1 MRRWEFFYTLAAN
14 LNVMIEPLPRHED
27 EWAYYESEPLFDY
40 VTRVSDMMGEIVT
53 DINSDGSYNSTPHL
67 LSFRFASDYLDGKI
81 DTQSI
86 YMNLYESPDIQDTLR
101 AFGLD
106 SSKFWYLCL
115 FIKWRVDFE
124 YNTAFVFPTSTKE
137 KLHSLISEFE
147 KLSPEFQGGKFISK
161 VPATLSFKVDGGKAI
176 TIDDANTL
184 TFIGA
189 AIESLLE
196 QQDIDALISPKG
208 YRTSDLEKVDLSV
221 RTKIHLFHEYLS
233 PFVKQLKATK
243 GIYASKDKSLLISRM
258 IYVFRVSEDKKLYT
272 DLNEKGYNKQNQLKG
287 YLSRYK
293 PFKFWHY

>member
-1 MRRWEFFYTLAAN
+1 
-14 LNVMIEPLPRHED
+14 MIEPLPRHED

-40 VTRVSDMMGEIVT
+40 VCQVSDMMGEIVT
-53 DINSDGSYNSTPHL
+53 DINPDGSYESTPHL
-67 LSFRFASDYLDGKI
+67 QPFRFASDYLNGKI

-86 YMNLYESPDIQDTLR
+86 RMDLYESPDIQDTLR

-115 FIKWRVDFE
+115 FIKWRVDYE
-124 YNTAFVFPTSTKE
+124 CKTAFVFPTSTKE
-137 KLHSLISEFE
+137 KLHNLISEFE
-147 KLSPEFQGGKFISK
+147 KLSPEFQGGKFVSK
-161 VPATLSFKVDGGKAI
+161 VPATLTFKVNGGKTI

-189 AIESLLE
+189 AIESFLE
-196 QQDIDALISPKG
+196 QQDTDDLI
-208 YRTSDLEKVDLSV
+208 TSNSYGISELEKVDLSV
-221 RTKIHLFHEYLS
+221 RTNICLFNEYLS
-233 PFVKQLKATK
+233 PFVKPLEAIK

-272 DLNEKGYNKQNQLKG
+272 DLNEKGNKQNQLKG

-293 PFKFWHY
+293 PIKFWHY

>member
-1 MRRWEFFYTLAAN
+1 
-14 LNVMIEPLPRHED
+14 MIKQLPKHED

-40 VTRVSDMMGEIVT
+40 VCQVSDMMGETVT
-53 DINSDGSYNSTPHL
+53 EINPDGSYESTPHL
-67 LSFRFASDYLDGKI
+67 QPFRFASDYLNGKI

-86 YMNLYESPDIQDTLR
+86 RMDLYESPDIQDTLR

-115 FIKWRVDFE
+115 FIKWRVDYE
-124 YNTAFVFPTSTKE
+124 CKTAFVFPTSTKE
-137 KLHSLISEFE
+137 KLHNLISEFE
-147 KLSPEFQGGKFISK
+147 KLSPEFQGGKFVSK
-161 VPATLSFKVDGGKAI
+161 VPATLTFKVNGGKTI

-189 AIESLLE
+189 AIESFLE
-196 QQDIDALISPKG
+196 QQDTDDLI
-208 YRTSDLEKVDLSV
+208 TSNSYGISELEKVDLSV
-221 RTKIHLFHEYLS
+221 RTNIYLFNEYLS
-233 PFVKQLKATK
+233 PFVKPLEAIK

-258 IYVFRVSEDKKLYT
+258 IYVFSVSEDKKLYT
-272 DLNEKGYNKQNQLKG
+272 DLNEKGNKQNQLKG

>member
-1 MRRWEFFYTLAAN
+1 
-14 LNVMIEPLPRHED
+14 MIEPLPRHED

-40 VTRVSDMMGEIVT
+40 VCQVSDMMGEIVT
-53 DINSDGSYNSTPHL
+53 DINPDGSYESTPHL
-67 LSFRFASDYLDGKI
+67 QPFRFASDYLNGKI

-86 YMNLYESPDIQDTLR
+86 RMDLYESPDIQDTLR

-115 FIKWRVDFE
+115 FIKWRVDYE
-124 YNTAFVFPTSTKE
+124 CKTAFVFPTSTKE
-137 KLHSLISEFE
+137 KLHNLISEFE
-147 KLSPEFQGGKFISK
+147 KLSPEFQGGKFVSK
-161 VPATLSFKVDGGKAI
+161 VPATLTFKVNGGKTI

-189 AIESLLE
+189 AIESFLE
-196 QQDIDALISPKG
+196 QQDTDDLI
-208 YRTSDLEKVDLSV
+208 TSNSYGISELEKVDLSV
-221 RTKIHLFHEYLS
+221 RTNIYLFNEYLS
-233 PFVKQLKATK
+233 PFVKPLEAIK

-272 DLNEKGYNKQNQLKG
+272 DLNEKGNKQNQLKG

-293 PFKFWHY
+293 PIKFWHY

>member
-1 MRRWEFFYTLAAN
+1 
-14 LNVMIEPLPRHED
+14 MIEPLPRHED

-40 VTRVSDMMGEIVT
+40 VCQVSEETVI
-53 DINSDGSYNSTPHL
+53 DINPDGSIASTTPHL
-67 LSFRFASDYLDGKI
+67 QPFRFASDYLDGKI

-86 YMNLYESPDIQDTLR
+86 RMDLYESPDIQDTLR

-115 FIKWRVDFE
+115 FIKWRVDYE
-124 YNTAFVFPTSTKE
+124 CKTAFVFPTSTKE
-137 KLHSLISEFE
+137 KLHSLVSEFE
-147 KLSPEFQGGKFISK
+147 KLSPEFQGDKFVSK
-161 VPATLSFKVDGGKAI
+161 VPATLTFKVNDGKTI

-184 TFIGA
+184 TIIGA
-189 AIESLLE
+189 AIESYLE
-196 QQDIDALISPKG
+196 QQDTEALITLKR
-208 YRTSDLEKVDLSV
+208 YRTSELEKVDLSV
-221 RTKIHLFHEYLS
+221 RTKIYLFHEYLS

-272 DLNEKGYNKQNQLKG
+272 DLNEKGKKQNQLKG

>member
-1 MRRWEFFYTLAAN
+1 MWEIFCTFAAN
-14 LNVMIEPLPRHED
+14 FSNKMIKQLPKHED

-40 VTRVSDMMGEIVT
+40 VCQVSDMMGETVT
-53 DINSDGSYNSTPHL
+53 EINPDGSYESTPHL
-67 LSFRFASDYLDGKI
+67 QPFRFASDYLNGKI

-86 YMNLYESPDIQDTLR
+86 RMDLYESPDIQDTLR

-115 FIKWRVDFE
+115 FIKWRVDYE
-124 YNTAFVFPTSTKE
+124 CKTAFVFPTSTKE
-137 KLHSLISEFE
+137 KLHNLISEFE
-147 KLSPEFQGGKFISK
+147 KLSPEFQGGKFVSK
-161 VPATLSFKVDGGKAI
+161 VPATLTFKVNGGKTI

-189 AIESLLE
+189 AIESFLE
-196 QQDIDALISPKG
+196 QQDTDDLI
-208 YRTSDLEKVDLSV
+208 TSNSYGISELEKVDLSV
-221 RTKIHLFHEYLS
+221 RTNIYLFNEYLS
-233 PFVKQLKATK
+233 PFVKPLEAIK

-258 IYVFRVSEDKKLYT
+258 IYVFSVSEDKKLYT
-272 DLNEKGYNKQNQLKG
+272 DLNEKGNKQNQLKG

>member
-1 MRRWEFFYTLAAN
+1 M
-14 LNVMIEPLPRHED
+14 VKQLPKHED

-40 VTRVSDMMGEIVT
+40 VCQVSDMMGETVT
-53 DINSDGSYNSTPHL
+53 EINPDGSYESTPHL
-67 LSFRFASDYLDGKI
+67 LPFRFASDYLNGKI

-86 YMNLYESPDIQDTLR
+86 RMDLYESPDIQDTLR

-115 FIKWRVDFE
+115 FIKWRVDYE
-124 YNTAFVFPTSTKE
+124 CKTAFVFPTSTKE
-137 KLHSLISEFE
+137 KLHNLISEFE
-147 KLSPEFQGGKFISK
+147 KLSPEFQGGKFVSK
-161 VPATLSFKVDGGKAI
+161 VPATLTFKVNGGKTI

-189 AIESLLE
+189 AIESFLE
-196 QQDIDALISPKG
+196 QQDTDDLI
-208 YRTSDLEKVDLSV
+208 TSNSYGISELEKVDLSV
-221 RTKIHLFHEYLS
+221 RTMIYLFNEYLS
-233 PFVKQLKATK
+233 PFVKPLEAIK

-272 DLNEKGYNKQNQLKG
+272 DLNEKGNKQNQLKG

>member
-1 MRRWEFFYTLAAN
+1 
-14 LNVMIEPLPRHED
+14 MIKQLPKHED
-27 EWAYYESEPLFDY
+27 DWAYYESEPLFDY
-40 VTRVSDMMGEIVT
+40 VCQVSDMMGETVT
-53 DINSDGSYNSTPHL
+53 EINPDGSYESTPHL
-67 LSFRFASDYLDGKI
+67 LPFRFASDYLNGKI

-86 YMNLYESPDIQDTLR
+86 RMDLYESPDIQDTLR

-115 FIKWRVDFE
+115 FIKWRVDYE
-124 YNTAFVFPTSTKE
+124 CKTAFVFPTSTKE
-137 KLHSLISEFE
+137 KLHNLISEFE
-147 KLSPEFQGGKFISK
+147 KLSPEFQGGKFVSK
-161 VPATLSFKVDGGKAI
+161 VPATLTFKVNGGKTI

-189 AIESLLE
+189 AIESFLE
-196 QQDIDALISPKG
+196 QQDTDDLI
-208 YRTSDLEKVDLSV
+208 TSNSYGISELEKVDLSV
-221 RTKIHLFHEYLS
+221 RTNIYLFNEYLS
-233 PFVKQLKATK
+233 PFVKPLEAIK

-272 DLNEKGYNKQNQLKG
+272 DLNEKGNKQNQLKG

>member
-1 MRRWEFFYTLAAN
+1 
-14 LNVMIEPLPRHED
+14 MIEPLPKHED
-27 EWAYYESEPLFDY
+27 EWAYYESEPLFEY
-40 VTRVSDMMGEIVT
+40 VTRVSDMMGETVT
-53 DINSDGSYNSTPHL
+53 DINSDGSYSSTPHL
-67 LSFRFASDYLDGKI
+67 QPFRFASDFLDGKI

-124 YNTAFVFPTSTKE
+124 YNTAFVFPDSTKE

-147 KLSPEFQGGKFISK
+147 KLSPEFQGGKSISK
-161 VPATLSFKVDGGKAI
+161 VPATLSFKVDGGKTI

-189 AIESLLE
+189 AIESFLE
-196 QQDIDALISPKG
+196 QQDTDDLI
-208 YRTSDLEKVDLSV
+208 TSNSYGISELEKVDLSV
-221 RTKIHLFHEYLS
+221 RTKIYLYHMYLS
-233 PFVKQLKATK
+233 LFVSPLEAIK

-272 DLNEKGYNKQNQLKG
+272 DLNEKKNKQNQLKG

>member
-1 MRRWEFFYTLAAN
+1 M
-14 LNVMIEPLPRHED
+14 VEPLPRYED

-40 VTRVSDMMGEIVT
+40 VCQVSEETVI
-53 DINSDGSYNSTPHL
+53 DINPDGSIASTTPHL
-67 LSFRFASDYLDGKI
+67 QPFRFASDYLDGKI

-86 YMNLYESPDIQDTLR
+86 KMDLYESPDIQDTLR
-101 AFGLD
+101 AFGLN

-115 FIKWRVDFE
+115 FIKWRVDYE
-124 YNTAFVFPTSTKE
+124 CKTAFVFPTSTKE

-147 KLSPEFQGGKFISK
+147 KLSPEFQGGKFVSK
-161 VPATLSFKVDGGKAI
+161 VSATLTFKLNGGKTI

-189 AIESLLE
+189 AIESYLE
-196 QQDIDALISPKG
+196 QQDTDTLITPKS
-208 YRTSDLEKVDLSV
+208 YRTSELEKIDLSV
-221 RTKIHLFHEYLS
+221 RTKIYLFHEYLS
-233 PFVKQLKATK
+233 PFVKQLKAKK

-272 DLNEKGYNKQNQLKG
+272 DLNEKGKKQNQLKG

>member
-1 MRRWEFFYTLAAN
+1 LRRWEFFYTLAAN

-27 EWAYYESEPLFDY
+27 EWAYYESEPLFEY
-40 VTRVSDMMGEIVT
+40 VTRISDMMGETVT
-53 DINSDGSYNSTPHL
+53 DINPDGSYNSTPHL
-67 LSFRFASDYLDGKI
+67 QPFRFASDYLNGKI

-86 YMNLYESPDIQDTLR
+86 YMDLYESPDIQDTLR

-115 FIKWRVDFE
+115 FIKWRVDYE
-124 YNTAFVFPTSTKE
+124 YKTAFVFPKSGME
-137 KLHSLISEFE
+137 QLESLANELK
-147 KLSPEFQGGKFISK
+147 KLSPEKSANLQFKIDGSK
-161 VPATLSFKVDGGKAI
+161 TINVDNGFA
-176 TIDDANTL
+176 L
-184 TFIGA
+184 A
-189 AIESLLE
+189 ALY
-196 QQDIDALISPKG
+196 DALINYLPETADEKCLSPNSYG
-208 YRTSDLEKVDLSV
+208 LDEIEKVDMSV
-221 RTKIHLFHEYLS
+221 RTKIYLFHEYLS

-272 DLNEKGYNKQNQLKG
+272 DLNEKGNKQNQLKG

>member
-1 MRRWEFFYTLAAN
+1 
-14 LNVMIEPLPRHED
+14 MIEPLPRHED

-40 VTRVSDMMGEIVT
+40 VCQVSDMMGEIVT
-53 DINSDGSYNSTPHL
+53 DINPDGSYESTPHL
-67 LSFRFASDYLDGKI
+67 LPFRFASDYLNGKI

-86 YMNLYESPDIQDTLR
+86 RMDLYESPDIQDTLR

-115 FIKWRVDFE
+115 FIKWRVDYE
-124 YNTAFVFPTSTKE
+124 CKTAFVFPTSTKE
-137 KLHSLISEFE
+137 KLHNLISEFE
-147 KLSPEFQGGKFISK
+147 KLSPEFQGGKFVSK
-161 VPATLSFKVDGGKAI
+161 VPATLTFKVNGGKTI

-189 AIESLLE
+189 AIESFLE
-196 QQDIDALISPKG
+196 QQDTDDLI
-208 YRTSDLEKVDLSV
+208 TSNSYGISELEKVDLSV
-221 RTKIHLFHEYLS
+221 RTKIYLFNEYLS
-233 PFVKQLKATK
+233 PFVKPLEAIK

-272 DLNEKGYNKQNQLKG
+272 DLNEKGNKQNQLKG

-293 PFKFWHY
+293 PIKFWHY

>member
-1 MRRWEFFYTLAAN
+1 
-14 LNVMIEPLPRHED
+14 MIEPLPKHED

-40 VTRVSDMMGEIVT
+40 VNRVSDMMGEIVT
-53 DINSDGSYNSTPHL
+53 DINPDGSISSTIPHL
-67 LSFRFASDYLDGKI
+67 QPFRFASDYLDGKI

-86 YMNLYESPDIQDTLR
+86 RMDLYESPDIQDTLR

-208 YRTSDLEKVDLSV
+208 YRTSEIEKVDLSV
-221 RTKIHLFHEYLS
+221 RTKIYLFHEYLS

-272 DLNEKGYNKQNQLKG
+272 DHNEKGYNKQNQLKG

>member
-1 MRRWEFFYTLAAN
+1 
-14 LNVMIEPLPRHED
+14 MIKQLPKHED

-40 VTRVSDMMGEIVT
+40 VCQVSDMMGETVT
-53 DINSDGSYNSTPHL
+53 EINPDGSYESTPHL
-67 LSFRFASDYLDGKI
+67 LPFRFASDYLNGKI

-86 YMNLYESPDIQDTLR
+86 RMDLYESPDIQDTLR

-115 FIKWRVDFE
+115 FIKWRVDYE
-124 YNTAFVFPTSTKE
+124 CKTAFVFPTSTKE
-137 KLHSLISEFE
+137 KLHNLISEFE
-147 KLSPEFQGGKFISK
+147 KLSPEFQGGKFVSK
-161 VPATLSFKVDGGKAI
+161 VPATLTFKVNGGKTI

-189 AIESLLE
+189 AIESFLE
-196 QQDIDALISPKG
+196 QQDTDDLI
-208 YRTSDLEKVDLSV
+208 TSNSYGISELEKVDLSI
-221 RTKIHLFHEYLS
+221 RTKIYLFNEYLS
-233 PFVKQLKATK
+233 PFVKPLEAIK

-272 DLNEKGYNKQNQLKG
+272 DLNEKGNKQNQLKG

-293 PFKFWHY
+293 PIKFWHY

>member
-1 MRRWEFFYTLAAN
+1 
-14 LNVMIEPLPRHED
+14 MIEPLPKHED
-27 EWAYYESEPLFDY
+27 EWAYYESEPLFEY

-53 DINSDGSYNSTPHL
+53 DINSDGSYSSTPHL
-67 LSFRFASDYLDGKI
+67 QPFRFASDFLDGKI

-86 YMNLYESPDIQDTLR
+86 YMNLYESTDIQDTLR

-124 YNTAFVFPTSTKE
+124 YNTAFVFPDSTKE

-147 KLSPEFQGGKFISK
+147 KLSPEFQGGKSISK
-161 VPATLSFKVDGGKAI
+161 VPATLSFKVDGGKTI

-189 AIESLLE
+189 AIESFLE
-196 QQDIDALISPKG
+196 QQDTDDLI
-208 YRTSDLEKVDLSV
+208 TSNSYGISELEKVDLSV
-221 RTKIHLFHEYLS
+221 RTKIYLYHKYLS
-233 PFVKQLKATK
+233 LFVSPLEAIK

-272 DLNEKGYNKQNQLKG
+272 DLNEKKNKQNQLKG

>member
-1 MRRWEFFYTLAAN
+1 MWEIFCTLAAN
-14 LNVMIEPLPRHED
+14 FSNKMIKQLPKHED

-40 VTRVSDMMGEIVT
+40 VCQVSDMMGETVT
-53 DINSDGSYNSTPHL
+53 EINPDGSYESTPHL
-67 LSFRFASDYLDGKI
+67 LPFRFASDYLNGKI

-86 YMNLYESPDIQDTLR
+86 RMDLYESPDIQDTLR
-101 AFGLD
+101 AFGLE

-115 FIKWRVDFE
+115 FIKWRVDYE
-124 YNTAFVFPTSTKE
+124 CKTAFVFPTSTKE
-137 KLHSLISEFE
+137 KLHNLISEFE
-147 KLSPEFQGGKFISK
+147 KLSPEFQGGKFVSK
-161 VPATLSFKVDGGKAI
+161 VPATLTFKVNGGKTI

-189 AIESLLE
+189 AIESFLE
-196 QQDIDALISPKG
+196 QQDTDDLI
-208 YRTSDLEKVDLSV
+208 TSNSYGISELEKVDLSV
-221 RTKIHLFHEYLS
+221 RTKIYLFNEYLS
-233 PFVKQLKATK
+233 PFVKPLEAIK

-272 DLNEKGYNKQNQLKG
+272 DLNEKGNKQNQLKG

>member
-1 MRRWEFFYTLAAN
+1 
-14 LNVMIEPLPRHED
+14 MIEPLPRHED

-40 VTRVSDMMGEIVT
+40 VCQVSDMMGEIVT
-53 DINSDGSYNSTPHL
+53 EINPDGSYESTPHL
-67 LSFRFASDYLDGKI
+67 LPFRFASDYLNGKI
-81 DTQSI
+81 DTQSSI
-86 YMNLYESPDIQDTLR
+86 RMDLYESPDIQDTLR

-115 FIKWRVDFE
+115 FIKWRVDYE
-124 YNTAFVFPTSTKE
+124 CKTAFVFPTSTKE
-137 KLHSLISEFE
+137 KLHNLISEFE
-147 KLSPEFQGGKFISK
+147 KLSLEFQGGKFVSK
-161 VPATLSFKVDGGKAI
+161 VPATLTFKVNGGKTI

-189 AIESLLE
+189 AIESFLE
-196 QQDIDALISPKG
+196 QQDTDDLI
-208 YRTSDLEKVDLSV
+208 TSNSYGISELEKVDLSV
-221 RTKIHLFHEYLS
+221 RTMIYLFNEYLS
-233 PFVKQLKATK
+233 PFVKPLEAIK

-272 DLNEKGYNKQNQLKG
+272 DLNEKGNKQNQLKG

>member
-1 MRRWEFFYTLAAN
+1 
-14 LNVMIEPLPRHED
+14 MIEPLPKHED

-40 VTRVSDMMGEIVT
+40 VCQVSDMMGETVT
-53 DINSDGSYNSTPHL
+53 EINPDGSYESTPHL
-67 LSFRFASDYLDGKI
+67 LPFRFASDYLNGKI

-86 YMNLYESPDIQDTLR
+86 RMDLYESPDIQDTLR

-115 FIKWRVDFE
+115 FIKWRVDYE
-124 YNTAFVFPTSTKE
+124 CKTAFVFPTSTKE
-137 KLHSLISEFE
+137 KLHNLISEFE
-147 KLSPEFQGGKFISK
+147 KLSPEFQGGKFVSK
-161 VPATLSFKVDGGKAI
+161 VPATLTFKVNGGKTI

-189 AIESLLE
+189 AIESFLE
-196 QQDIDALISPKG
+196 QQDTDDLI
-208 YRTSDLEKVDLSV
+208 TSNSYGISELEKVDLSV
-221 RTKIHLFHEYLS
+221 RTMIYLFNEYLS
-233 PFVKQLKATK
+233 PFVKPLEAIK

-272 DLNEKGYNKQNQLKG
+272 DLNEKSKKQNQLKG

>member
-1 MRRWEFFYTLAAN
+1 
-14 LNVMIEPLPRHED
+14 MIKQLPKHED

-40 VTRVSDMMGEIVT
+40 VCQVSDMMGETVT
-53 DINSDGSYNSTPHL
+53 EINPDGSYESTPHL
-67 LSFRFASDYLDGKI
+67 QPFRFASDYLNGKI

-86 YMNLYESPDIQDTLR
+86 RMDLYESPDIQDTLR

-115 FIKWRVDFE
+115 FIKWRVDYE
-124 YNTAFVFPTSTKE
+124 CKTAFVFPTSTKE
-137 KLHSLISEFE
+137 KLHNLISEFE
-147 KLSPEFQGGKFISK
+147 KLSPEFQGGKFVSK
-161 VPATLSFKVDGGKAI
+161 VPATLTFKVNGGKTI

-189 AIESLLE
+189 AIESFLE
-196 QQDIDALISPKG
+196 QQDTDDLI
-208 YRTSDLEKVDLSV
+208 TSNSYGISELEKVDLSV
-221 RTKIHLFHEYLS
+221 RTNIYLFNEYLS
-233 PFVKQLKATK
+233 PFVKPLEAIK

-272 DLNEKGYNKQNQLKG
+272 DLNEKGNKQNQLKG

-293 PFKFWHY
+293 PFKSWHY

>member
-1 MRRWEFFYTLAAN
+1 MWEIFCTFAAN
-14 LNVMIEPLPRHED
+14 FSNKMIKQLPKHED

-40 VTRVSDMMGEIVT
+40 VCQVSDMMGETVT
-53 DINSDGSYNSTPHL
+53 EINPDGSYESTPHL
-67 LSFRFASDYLDGKI
+67 LPFRFASDYLNGKI

-86 YMNLYESPDIQDTLR
+86 RMDLYESPDIQDTLR

-115 FIKWRVDFE
+115 FIKWRVDYE
-124 YNTAFVFPTSTKE
+124 CKTAFVFPTSTKE
-137 KLHSLISEFE
+137 KLHNLISEFE
-147 KLSPEFQGGKFISK
+147 KLSPEFQGGKFVSK
-161 VPATLSFKVDGGKAI
+161 VPATLTFKVNGGKTI

-189 AIESLLE
+189 AIESFLE
-196 QQDIDALISPKG
+196 QQDTDDLI
-208 YRTSDLEKVDLSV
+208 TSNSYGISELEKVDLSV
-221 RTKIHLFHEYLS
+221 RTKIYLFNEYLS
-233 PFVKQLKATK
+233 PFVKPLEAIK

-272 DLNEKGYNKQNQLKG
+272 DLNEKGNKQNQLKG

>member
-1 MRRWEFFYTLAAN
+1 M
-14 LNVMIEPLPRHED
+14 VEPLPRYED

-40 VTRVSDMMGEIVT
+40 VCQVSEETVI
-53 DINSDGSYNSTPHL
+53 DINPDGSIASTTPHL
-67 LSFRFASDYLDGKI
+67 QPFRFASDYLDGKI

-115 FIKWRVDFE
+115 FIKWKVDYE
-124 YNTAFVFPTSTKE
+124 CKTAFVFPTSTKE

-147 KLSPEFQGGKFISK
+147 KLSPEFQGGKFVSK
-161 VPATLSFKVDGGKAI
+161 DSATLTFKVGDGKTI

-189 AIESLLE
+189 AIESFLE
-196 QQDIDALISPKG
+196 QQDTDALISPKG
-208 YRTSDLEKVDLSV
+208 YRTSELEKVDLSV
-221 RTKIHLFHEYLS
+221 RTKIYLFHEYLS

-272 DLNEKGYNKQNQLKG
+272 DLNEKGKKQNQLKG

>member
-1 MRRWEFFYTLAAN
+1 
-14 LNVMIEPLPRHED
+14 MIKQLPTHED

-40 VTRVSDMMGEIVT
+40 VCQVSDMMGETVT
-53 DINSDGSYNSTPHL
+53 EINPDGSYESTPHL
-67 LSFRFASDYLDGKI
+67 LPFRFASDYLNGKI

-86 YMNLYESPDIQDTLR
+86 RMDLYESPDIQDTLR

-115 FIKWRVDFE
+115 FIKWRVDYE
-124 YNTAFVFPTSTKE
+124 CKTAFVFPTSTKE
-137 KLHSLISEFE
+137 KLHNLISEFE
-147 KLSPEFQGGKFISK
+147 KLSPEFQGGKFVSK
-161 VPATLSFKVDGGKAI
+161 VPATLTFKVNGGKTI

-189 AIESLLE
+189 AIESFLE
-196 QQDIDALISPKG
+196 QQDTDDLI
-208 YRTSDLEKVDLSV
+208 TSNSYGISELEKVDLSV
-221 RTKIHLFHEYLS
+221 RTKIYLFNEYLS
-233 PFVKQLKATK
+233 PFVKPLEAIK

-272 DLNEKGYNKQNQLKG
+272 DLNEKGNKQNQLKG

>member
-1 MRRWEFFYTLAAN
+1 
-14 LNVMIEPLPRHED
+14 MIEPLPRHED

-40 VTRVSDMMGEIVT
+40 VCQVSDMMGEIVT
-53 DINSDGSYNSTPHL
+53 DINPDGRYESTPHL
-67 LSFRFASDYLDGKI
+67 QPFRFASDYLNGKI
-81 DTQSI
+81 DTQSSI
-86 YMNLYESPDIQDTLR
+86 RMDLYESPDIQDTLR

-115 FIKWRVDFE
+115 FIKWRVDYE
-124 YNTAFVFPTSTKE
+124 CKTAFVFPTSTKE
-137 KLHSLISEFE
+137 KLHNLISEFE
-147 KLSPEFQGGKFISK
+147 KLSPEFQGGKFVSK
-161 VPATLSFKVDGGKAI
+161 VPATLTFKVNGGKTI

-189 AIESLLE
+189 AIESFLE
-196 QQDIDALISPKG
+196 QQDTDDLI
-208 YRTSDLEKVDLSV
+208 TSNSYGISELEKVDLSI
-221 RTKIHLFHEYLS
+221 RTKIYLFNEYLS
-233 PFVKQLKATK
+233 PFVKPLEAIK

-272 DLNEKGYNKQNQLKG
+272 DLNEKGNKQNQLKG

>member
-1 MRRWEFFYTLAAN
+1 
-14 LNVMIEPLPRHED
+14 MIKQVPKHED

-40 VTRVSDMMGEIVT
+40 VCQVSDMMGETVT
-53 DINSDGSYNSTPHL
+53 EINPDGSYESTPHL
-67 LSFRFASDYLDGKI
+67 LPFRFASDYLNGKI

-86 YMNLYESPDIQDTLR
+86 RMDLYESPDIQDTLR

-115 FIKWRVDFE
+115 FIKWRVDYE
-124 YNTAFVFPTSTKE
+124 CKTAFVFPTSTKE
-137 KLHSLISEFE
+137 KLHNLISEFE
-147 KLSPEFQGGKFISK
+147 KLSPEFQGGKFVSK
-161 VPATLSFKVDGGKAI
+161 VPATLTFKVNGGKTI

-189 AIESLLE
+189 AIESFLE
-196 QQDIDALISPKG
+196 QQDTDDLI
-208 YRTSDLEKVDLSV
+208 TSNSYGISELEKVDLSV
-221 RTKIHLFHEYLS
+221 RTNIYLFNEYLS
-233 PFVKQLKATK
+233 PFVKPLEAIK

-272 DLNEKGYNKQNQLKG
+272 DLNEKGNKQNQLKG

>member
-1 MRRWEFFYTLAAN
+1 
-14 LNVMIEPLPRHED
+14 MIEPLPRHED

-40 VTRVSDMMGEIVT
+40 VCQVSDMMGEIVT
-53 DINSDGSYNSTPHL
+53 DINPDGSYESTPHL
-67 LSFRFASDYLDGKI
+67 LPFRFASDYLNGKI

-86 YMNLYESPDIQDTLR
+86 RMDLYESPDIQDTLR

-115 FIKWRVDFE
+115 FIKWRVDYE
-124 YNTAFVFPTSTKE
+124 CKTAFVFPTSTKE
-137 KLHSLISEFE
+137 KLHNLISEFE
-147 KLSPEFQGGKFISK
+147 KLSPEFQGGKFVSK
-161 VPATLSFKVDGGKAI
+161 VPATLTFKVNGGKTI

-189 AIESLLE
+189 AIESFLE
-196 QQDIDALISPKG
+196 QQDTDDLI
-208 YRTSDLEKVDLSV
+208 TSNSYGISELEKVDLSV
-221 RTKIHLFHEYLS
+221 RTMIYLFNEYLS
-233 PFVKQLKATK
+233 PFVKPLEAIK

-272 DLNEKGYNKQNQLKG
+272 DLNEKGNKQNQLKG

>member
-1 MRRWEFFYTLAAN
+1 
-14 LNVMIEPLPRHED
+14 MIKQLPKHED
-27 EWAYYESEPLFDY
+27 EWAYYESEPLFEY
-40 VTRVSDMMGEIVT
+40 VTRISDMMGEIVT
-53 DINSDGSYNSTPHL
+53 EINPDGSYESTPHL
-67 LSFRFASDYLDGKI
+67 QPFRFASDYLNGKI

-86 YMNLYESPDIQDTLR
+86 RMDLYESPDIQDTLR

-115 FIKWRVDFE
+115 FIKWRVDYE
-124 YNTAFVFPTSTKE
+124 CKTAFVFPTSTKE
-137 KLHSLISEFE
+137 KLHNLISEFE
-147 KLSPEFQGGKFISK
+147 KLSPEFQGGKFVSK
-161 VPATLSFKVDGGKAI
+161 VPATLTFKVNGGKTI

-189 AIESLLE
+189 AIESFLE
-196 QQDIDALISPKG
+196 QQDTDDLI
-208 YRTSDLEKVDLSV
+208 TSNSYGISELEKVDLSV
-221 RTKIHLFHEYLS
+221 RTNIYLFNEYLS
-233 PFVKQLKATK
+233 PFVKPLEAIK

-272 DLNEKGYNKQNQLKG
+272 DLNEKGNKQNQLKG

>member
-1 MRRWEFFYTLAAN
+1 MWEIFCTFAAN
-14 LNVMIEPLPRHED
+14 FSNKMIKQLPKHED

-40 VTRVSDMMGEIVT
+40 VCQVSDMMGEIVT
-53 DINSDGSYNSTPHL
+53 DINPDGSYESTPHL
-67 LSFRFASDYLDGKI
+67 QPFRFASDYLNGKI

-86 YMNLYESPDIQDTLR
+86 RMDLYESPDIQDTLR

-115 FIKWRVDFE
+115 FIKWRVDYE
-124 YNTAFVFPTSTKE
+124 CKTAFVFPTSTKE
-137 KLHSLISEFE
+137 KLHNLISEFE
-147 KLSPEFQGGKFISK
+147 KLSPEFQGGKFVSK
-161 VPATLSFKVDGGKAI
+161 VPATLTFKVNGGKTI

-189 AIESLLE
+189 AIESFLE
-196 QQDIDALISPKG
+196 QQDTDDLI
-208 YRTSDLEKVDLSV
+208 TSNSYGISELEKVDLSV
-221 RTKIHLFHEYLS
+221 RTNIYLFNEYLS
-233 PFVKQLKATK
+233 PFVKPLEAIK

-272 DLNEKGYNKQNQLKG
+272 DLNEKGNKQNQLKG

>member
-1 MRRWEFFYTLAAN
+1 
-14 LNVMIEPLPRHED
+14 MIEPLPKHED

-40 VTRVSDMMGEIVT
+40 VNRVSDMMGEIVT
-53 DINSDGSYNSTPHL
+53 DINPDGSISSTIPHL
-67 LSFRFASDYLDGKI
+67 QPFRFASDYLDGKI

-86 YMNLYESPDIQDTLR
+86 RMDLYESPDIQDTLR

-208 YRTSDLEKVDLSV
+208 YRTSEIEKVDLSV
-221 RTKIHLFHEYLS
+221 RTKIYLFHEYLS

>member
-1 MRRWEFFYTLAAN
+1 MWEIFCTFAAN
-14 LNVMIEPLPRHED
+14 FSNKMIKQLPKHED

-40 VTRVSDMMGEIVT
+40 VCQVSDMMGETVT
-53 DINSDGSYNSTPHL
+53 EINPDGSYESTPHL
-67 LSFRFASDYLDGKI
+67 LPFRFASDYLNGKI

-86 YMNLYESPDIQDTLR
+86 RMDLYESPDIQDTLR

-115 FIKWRVDFE
+115 FIKWRVDYE
-124 YNTAFVFPTSTKE
+124 CKTAFVFPTSTKE
-137 KLHSLISEFE
+137 KLHNLISEFE
-147 KLSPEFQGGKFISK
+147 KLSPEFQGGKFVSK
-161 VPATLSFKVDGGKAI
+161 VPATLTFKVNGGKTI

-189 AIESLLE
+189 AIESFLE
-196 QQDIDALISPKG
+196 QQDTDDLI
-208 YRTSDLEKVDLSV
+208 TSNSYGISELEKVDLSV
-221 RTKIHLFHEYLS
+221 RTNIYLFNEYLS
-233 PFVKQLKATK
+233 PFVKPLEAIK

-272 DLNEKGYNKQNQLKG
+272 DLNEKGNKQNQLKG

>member
-1 MRRWEFFYTLAAN
+1 
-14 LNVMIEPLPRHED
+14 MIEPLPRHED

-40 VTRVSDMMGEIVT
+40 VCQVSDMMGEIVT
-53 DINSDGSYNSTPHL
+53 DINPDGSYESTPHL
-67 LSFRFASDYLDGKI
+67 QPFRFASDYLNGKI

-86 YMNLYESPDIQDTLR
+86 RMDLYESPDIQDTLR

-115 FIKWRVDFE
+115 FIKWRVDYE
-124 YNTAFVFPTSTKE
+124 CKTAFVFPTSTKE
-137 KLHSLISEFE
+137 KLHNLISEFE
-147 KLSPEFQGGKFISK
+147 KLSPEFQGGKFVSK
-161 VPATLSFKVDGGKAI
+161 VPATLTFKVNGGKTI

-189 AIESLLE
+189 AIESFLE
-196 QQDIDALISPKG
+196 QQDTDDLI
-208 YRTSDLEKVDLSV
+208 TSNSYGISELEKVDLSI
-221 RTKIHLFHEYLS
+221 RTKIYLFNEYLS
-233 PFVKQLKATK
+233 PFVKPLEAIK

-272 DLNEKGYNKQNQLKG
+272 DLNEKGNKQNQLKG

>member
-1 MRRWEFFYTLAAN
+1 
-14 LNVMIEPLPRHED
+14 MIEPLPRHED

-40 VTRVSDMMGEIVT
+40 VNRVSDMMGETVT
-53 DINSDGSYNSTPHL
+53 DINPDGSISSTTPHL
-67 LSFRFASDYLDGKI
+67 QPFRFASDYLDRKI
-81 DTQSI
+81 DTRSI
-86 YMNLYESPDIQDTLR
+86 RMDLYESPDIQDTLR

-208 YRTSDLEKVDLSV
+208 YRTSEIEKVDLSV
-221 RTKIHLFHEYLS
+221 RTKIYLFHEYLS

-272 DLNEKGYNKQNQLKG
+272 DLNEKGKKQNQLKG

>member
-1 MRRWEFFYTLAAN
+1 
-14 LNVMIEPLPRHED
+14 MIKQLPKHED

-40 VTRVSDMMGEIVT
+40 VCQVSDMMGETVT
-53 DINSDGSYNSTPHL
+53 EINPDGSYESTPHL
-67 LSFRFASDYLDGKI
+67 LPFRFASDYLNGKI

-86 YMNLYESPDIQDTLR
+86 RMDLYESPDIQDTLR

-115 FIKWRVDFE
+115 FIKWRVDYE
-124 YNTAFVFPTSTKE
+124 CKTAFVFPTSTKE
-137 KLHSLISEFE
+137 KLHNLISEFE
-147 KLSPEFQGGKFISK
+147 KLSPEFQGGKFVSK
-161 VPATLSFKVDGGKAI
+161 VPATLTFKVNGGKTI

-189 AIESLLE
+189 AIESFLE
-196 QQDIDALISPKG
+196 QQDTDDLI
-208 YRTSDLEKVDLSV
+208 TSNSYGISELEKVDLSV
-221 RTKIHLFHEYLS
+221 RTNIYLFNEYLS
-233 PFVKQLKATK
+233 PFVKPLEAIK

-272 DLNEKGYNKQNQLKG
+272 DLNEKGNKQNQLKG

>member
-1 MRRWEFFYTLAAN
+1 
-14 LNVMIEPLPRHED
+14 MIKQLPKHED

-40 VTRVSDMMGEIVT
+40 VCQVSDMMGEIVT
-53 DINSDGSYNSTPHL
+53 DINPDGSYESTPHL
-67 LSFRFASDYLDGKI
+67 QPFRFASDYLNGKI
-81 DTQSI
+81 DTQSSI
-86 YMNLYESPDIQDTLR
+86 RMDLYESPDIQDTLR

-115 FIKWRVDFE
+115 FIKWRVDYE
-124 YNTAFVFPTSTKE
+124 CKTAFVFPTSTKE
-137 KLHSLISEFE
+137 KLHNLISEFE
-147 KLSPEFQGGKFISK
+147 KLSPEFQGGKFVSK
-161 VPATLSFKVDGGKAI
+161 VPATLTFKVNGGKTI

-189 AIESLLE
+189 AIESFLE
-196 QQDIDALISPKG
+196 QQDTDDLI
-208 YRTSDLEKVDLSV
+208 TSNSYGISELEKVDLSV
-221 RTKIHLFHEYLS
+221 RTKIYLFNEYLS
-233 PFVKQLKATK
+233 PFVKPLEAIK

-272 DLNEKGYNKQNQLKG
+272 DLNEKGNKQNQLKG

>member
-1 MRRWEFFYTLAAN
+1 
-14 LNVMIEPLPRHED
+14 MIKQLPKHED

-40 VTRVSDMMGEIVT
+40 VCQVSDMMGETVT
-53 DINSDGSYNSTPHL
+53 EINPDGSYESTPHL
-67 LSFRFASDYLDGKI
+67 LPFRFASDYLNGKI

-86 YMNLYESPDIQDTLR
+86 RMDLYESPDIQDTLR

-115 FIKWRVDFE
+115 FIKWRVDYE
-124 YNTAFVFPTSTKE
+124 CKTAFVFPTSTKE
-137 KLHSLISEFE
+137 KLHNLISEFE
-147 KLSPEFQGGKFISK
+147 KLSPEFQGGKFVSK
-161 VPATLSFKVDGGKAI
+161 VPATLTFKVNGGKTI

-184 TFIGA
+184 TFVGA
-189 AIESLLE
+189 AIESFLE
-196 QQDIDALISPKG
+196 QQDTDDLI
-208 YRTSDLEKVDLSV
+208 TSNSYGISELEKVDLSV
-221 RTKIHLFHEYLS
+221 RTMIYLFNEYLS
-233 PFVKQLKATK
+233 PFVKPLEAIK

-272 DLNEKGYNKQNQLKG
+272 DLNEKGNKQNQLKG